1 MPNVKRLLNFSL
13 ETSFLTYVFF
23 QRREN
28 WAYPNRNPA
37 YDLYKLKDKVKML
50 DKY

>member
-1 MPNVKRLLNFSL
+1 MPNVKRLLNFRL
-13 ETSFLTYVFF
+13 RNLFFNLCFF

-28 WAYPNRNPA
+28 QVYLNRNPA
-37 YDLYKLKDKVKML
+37 YDLYKLKDKVKVL